1 MKVVQ
6 QNSVFN
12 WKLIFAF
19 LGIYLGWG
27 TTYLAI
33 ALALA
38 DFPPFLLAGIRFS
51 FAGLLLLIWC
61 RWKGESFPEAKN
73 VLPICLAGI
82 LLLFF
87 GSGSVIWVEQY
98 LSTGLTAII
107 WASLPIWLVILDR
120 KKWSL
125 YFSNPKL
132 LTGLIIGFSGVILLF
147 RDQEL
152 VQTNKDV
159 PVMAFAI
166 ALGGVVLFSI
176 GSLYTKY
183 RTIKASTKMTAGIQ
197 LVVVGLLALFFGFLR
212 GEPQLV
218 KWQEI
223 SASAIFG
230 LLYLILVGSI
240 FAYLAYVWLIGIMPT
255 TLVGTYTYV
264 NPAVA
269 VLLGWYV
276 LGENVSLQKL
286 LGLGTIFLGV
296 LLVNLYK
303 SKSSYYDNKNM
314 ARDNG
319 GKTCR

>member
-1 MKVVQ
+1 MKVFR
-6 QNSVFN
+6 QNSAFN

-33 ALALA
+33 ALALR
-38 DFPPFLLAGIRFS
+38 DFPPFLLAGIRF
-51 FAGLLLLIWC
+51 FLAGSLLLIWC
-61 RWKGESFPEAKN
+61 RWKGEPFPEAKEL
-73 VLPICLAGI
+73 LPICLAGI

-107 WASLPIWLVILDR
+107 WASLPIWLVLLDR

-125 YFSNPKL
+125 HFSNPKL
-132 LTGLIIGFSGVILLF
+132 LTGLMIGFSGVLF
-147 RDQEL
+147 LFKDQEL
-152 VQTNKDV
+152 LQTNKDV
-159 PVMAFAI
+159 PVIAFVI
-166 ALGGVVLFSI
+166 ALGGVVLFSM

-183 RTIKASTKMTAGIQ
+183 MTIKASTKMTAGIQ
-197 LVVVGLLALFFGFLR
+197 LFVVGLLALFSGFLM

-223 SASAIFG
+223 SASALFG
-230 LLYLILVGSI
+230 LLYLILIGSI

-269 VLLGWYV
+269 ILLGWYV
-276 LGENVSLQKL
+276 LGENISLQRL
-286 LGLGTIFLGV
+286 LGLGIIFLGV
-296 LLVNLYK
+296 LLINLYK
-303 SKSSYYDNKNM
+303 SKSNYYDNKNM
-314 ARDNG
+314 ARNNR
-319 GKTCR
+319 GKTC